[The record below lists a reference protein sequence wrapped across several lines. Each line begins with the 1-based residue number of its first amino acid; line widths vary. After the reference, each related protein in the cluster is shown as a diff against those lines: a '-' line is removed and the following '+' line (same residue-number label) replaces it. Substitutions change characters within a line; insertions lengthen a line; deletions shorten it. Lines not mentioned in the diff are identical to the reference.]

1 MNECGGFEIVFKTA
15 ANAKKG
21 AEILKGYIA
30 SKELESYFWSDY
42 ISVSGKSIKVD
53 REISISWSDYDQI
66 VGDVCEVLNEKM
78 PGKICDGEFSF
89 CNETTGFVDTK
100 RMIVVDGQVSFED
113 ANSFEDIYDVYM
125 NLASTTDDVD
135 EIKEILINMG
145 YDPDDVEEVCNSFDE
160 ECCDD

>member
-1 MNECGGFEIVFKTA
+1 MKECGGFEIVFKTA

-21 AEILKGYIA
+21 AEILKECIA

-53 REISISWSDYDQI
+53 RDISISWSDYDQI
-66 VGDVCEVLNEKM
+66 VCEVCEVLNEKM

-89 CNETTGFVDTK
+89 CNETTGFVDRK

-113 ANSFEDIYDVYM
+113 ANGIEDMYM
-125 NLASTTDDVD
+125 NLATTIDDVD

-160 ECCDD
+160 GYCDEEW